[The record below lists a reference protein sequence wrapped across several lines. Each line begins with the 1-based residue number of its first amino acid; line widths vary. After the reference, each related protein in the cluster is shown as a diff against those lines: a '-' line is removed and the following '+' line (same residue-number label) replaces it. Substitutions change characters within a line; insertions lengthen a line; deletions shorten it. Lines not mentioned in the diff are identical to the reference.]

1 MRTEDKW
8 GDSRGQRPN
17 REAMRTFLATL
28 VRRSTL
34 LCIENLI
41 LPIRSR
47 LQRYPDPNTLREHMV
62 VI

>member
-1 MRTEDKW
+1 
-8 GDSRGQRPN
+8 
-17 REAMRTFLATL
+17 MRTFLATL